1 MIRLVYQIQEVEF
14 MKDLQSV
21 FKKCFKMCE
30 MTLGNEFELAHSIL
44 RVEENRW

>member
-1 MIRLVYQIQEVEF
+1 